1 MNQEPMKLRRLI
13 RVFSTVLSFYEFT
26 LLPIPI
32 ISIGL
37 TLIIN
42 VKVVVITVIGEQVV
56 TVVLTYE
63 VTIATV

>member
-1 MNQEPMKLRRLI
+1 MNQEPMKIRRLI
-13 RVFSTVLSFYEFT
+13 RVFSTVLSLDEFT

-42 VKVVVITVIGEQVV
+42 VKVVVITVIGEQVM
-56 TVVLTYE
+56 TVVLTYQ

>member
-1 MNQEPMKLRRLI
+1 MKLRRLI
-13 RVFSTVLSFYEFT
+13 RVFSTVLSFDEFT

-42 VKVVVITVIGEQVV
+42 VKVVVITVIGEQVM
-56 TVVLTYE
+56 TVVLTYQ

>member
-13 RVFSTVLSFYEFT
+13 RVFSTVLSFDEFT

-42 VKVVVITVIGEQVV
+42 VKVVVITVIGEQVM
-56 TVVLTYE
+56 TVVLTYQ

>member
-1 MNQEPMKLRRLI
+1 MNQEPMKIRRLI
-13 RVFSTVLSFYEFT
+13 RVFSTVLSFDEFT

-42 VKVVVITVIGEQVV
+42 VKVVVITVIGEQVM
-56 TVVLTYE
+56 TVVLTYQ

>member
-13 RVFSTVLSFYEFT
+13 RVFSTVLSFDEFI

-42 VKVVVITVIGEQVV
+42 VKVVVITVIGEQVM
-56 TVVLTYE
+56 TVVLTYQ